1 MQWLWVLAKSFCKD
15 QKSGTMWWQIVGPC
29 LKVREA
35 HVLGTWCAFV
45 TWIQE
50 PTLIPDAVLRLE
62 HTACAG
68 SSVYSK
74 QQNLG
79 K

>member
-1 MQWLWVLAKSFCKD
+1 MY
-15 QKSGTMWWQIVGPC
+15 
-29 LKVREA
+29 
-35 HVLGTWCAFV
+35 LGTWCESV

-50 PTLIPDAVLRLE
+50 PPLIPDAVLRLE